1 MLGRHEVT
9 DQAGAQRGQG
19 HKRSLVPLPKGVT
32 THSDPQPLGVSG
44 TRREAASR
52 QSRGAAGCG
61 GKAGG
66 TGPGLGA
73 YPWPAP
79 RHSTEERAW
88 KGPCSPLHRGRESLW
103 PKIQL
108 RAAAAGATSQPGP
121 EVLPDPAVL
130 LAGQCGQAPFP
141 LCPLPQDSEG
151 PDSQPCSLPAV
162 ASVAEWPILPRPLLG
177 TKNLKQGGPPAVWLC
192 RDPPKGL

>member
-1 MLGRHEVT
+1 MG
-9 DQAGAQRGQG
+9 GGQQTV
-19 HKRSLVPLPKGVT
+19 K
-32 THSDPQPLGVSG
+32 
-44 TRREAASR
+44 ESR
-52 QSRGAAGCG
+52 WR

-73 YPWPAP
+73 HPRPAP
-79 RHSTEERAW
+79 CHSTEDRAR

-108 RAAAAGATSQPGP
+108 RAAAAGATAGAASQPGP
-121 EVLPDPAVL
+121 EVLLDPAAL
-130 LAGQCGQAPFP
+130 SAGQCGQAPFP
-141 LCPLPQDSEG
+141 LHPPPQDAER
-151 PDSQPCSLPAV
+151 PDPQPCSLPAV
-162 ASVAEWPILPRPLLG
+162 ASVPEWPLLPGPLLG